1 MVGQVITTKKWLERS
16 LVSAALLLAAALH
29 LPAHAAIYTNGI
41 EPSSWRYEGSAYGCS
56 LVHDVPYYGEA
67 VFKTRAGM
75 ASSFYLD
82 AKAPRFKSGQALMIL
97 QPPAWRH
104 NLRAQDLGF
113 VSVDQ
118 SRRPVTLESKLT
130 ERLLAELNVGYEVE
144 LTRMPWYGAE
154 SATRVYVSPI
164 GFRDA
169 YKYYLDCLA
178 DLLPVNFEQIERTA
192 VYFGSGRFEPIASE
206 QKLKLDNIVR
216 YCEVDPSVK
225 QFYIDG
231 HTDSVGTRADNFILA
246 ENRAKQVSDYL
257 IGQGLPAEKITVRWH
272 GERYPATE
280 NATVEGRSQ
289 NRRVTVRLERD
300 PALIP
305 KESLDY

>member
-1 MVGQVITTKKWLERS
+1 MIGLAGVKHWVTSRAIGIVLLVIIGVAS
-16 LVSAALLLAAALH
+16 QAS
-29 LPAHAAIYTNGI
+29 AAIYTNGI

-56 LVHDVPYYGEA
+56 LVHNVPYYGDA
-67 VFKTRAGM
+67 VFQTRAGM
-75 ASSFYLD
+75 ASSFFLD

-104 NLRAQDLGF
+104 NLRSQDLGF
-113 VSVDQ
+113 VTVDQ

-178 DLLPVNFEQIERTA
+178 GLLPVNFEQIERTA

-206 QKLKLDNIVR
+206 QKAKLDNIVR
-216 YCEVDPSVK
+216 YCEVDPSIK

-231 HTDSVGTRADNFILA
+231 HTDSVGTRADNFVLA

-257 IGQGLPAEKITVRWH
+257 VMQGLPADKITVRWH
-272 GERYPATE
+272 GERYPATD
-280 NATVEGRSQ
+280 NSTVEGRSQ

-305 KESLDY
+305 QESLPN

>member
-1 MVGQVITTKKWLERS
+1 MSVARVVTSVFVRCGLAS
-16 LVSAALLLAAALH
+16 MLASAVTSYAAT
-29 LPAHAAIYTNGI
+29 YTNGI
-41 EPSSWRYEGSAYGCS
+41 EDSSWRYEGSAYGCS
-56 LVHDVPYYGEA
+56 LVHEVPYYGEA
-67 VFKTRAGM
+67 IFRTRAGM
-75 ASSFYLD
+75 DSSFYLS
-82 AKAPRFKSGQALMIL
+82 AMAPRFKSGQALMIL

-104 NLRAQDLGF
+104 NLHSQDLGF
-113 VSVDQ
+113 VTVDQ
-118 SRRPVTLESKLT
+118 GHRPVTLESKLT

-164 GFRDA
+164 GFRDV

-178 DLLPVNFEQIERTA
+178 DLLPVNFEQIEKTS
-192 VYFGSGRFEPIASE
+192 VYFGSGRFEPIPGE
-206 QKLKLDNIVR
+206 QRQKLDNIVR
-216 YCEVDPSVK
+216 YSEVDPSVK
-225 QFYIDG
+225 QFYVDG

-257 IGQGLPAEKITVRWH
+257 VGKGLPAEKITVRWH
-272 GERYPATE
+272 GERYPATD

-305 KESLDY
+305 KESLFD